1 MAATHHIIKSGRVT
15 YQVADSLLTQQGLP
29 LEDIDLSEI
38 YPNRAFSLSQLVSIV
53 RIMNG
58 DRLQM
63 MVHLDNM
70 KDTYEML
77 KYLVPI
83 FKVDA
88 SQIEES
94 FSDWVKSLNL
104 KTMAGV
110 AYIYLVYDW
119 ANQLS
124 VGLGSKIIDYKRV
137 FRTVTDYFSSA
148 ANYTAIP
155 ELIEDSSIVLRMHT
169 FFEGVD
175 LADIGFDANNR
186 DTQAKVEFLKA
197 SRKTFFRKVGLIDP
211 HTSGIEIFYRPTE
224 FPDGVWECKDI
235 AKSANHLVRPEPGTR
250 TLCTFDEATANMK
263 KVIGLSDEQIA
274 KFPEGVLICGGS
286 VAMALNTNFGNGF
299 QARSTDVDVFGCA
312 KTRDE
317 RVDQLKDTLNMFAGF
332 ADPTSA
338 PPVQVYYAVYR
349 AVINIHVT
357 GKPRT
362 IQFVSSQAE
371 VPYDTMANFDLSH
384 IQCAWNPRTGRFYMT
399 AAAIQAMTTLT
410 TQIRKTHNLRY
421 QRLLKALC
429 RGFDLS
435 KTDLVDR
442 VDLASIVGNLNHTT
456 TQNLISTIQEVSSFD
471 YKMSYTPEENETIL
485 TQQATREFNGSVV
498 VRDPVK
504 ALELATPNGDFETNY
519 QRVTAENIE
528 EKVLPQVGLI
538 GVNTF
543 MLRCSGTNKG
553 TVTVM
558 VEGMITSV
566 TTDEHISITIEPTEE
581 TSKLI
586 DVLEKKCFPQLMLKN
601 PKIPDADHIIQGGK
615 IQIIITKQKQEAVL
629 AANATNNRTFLMNQ
643 SNVPMCFEDICSG
656 QPIKVMSSIKIESSR
671 TFNGMKLMPNCL
683 ILTVK
688 ENTNEI
694 GQTQD
699 APDMAAAAA
708 YDGRA
713 NIEEEL

>member
-1 MAATHHIIKSGRVT
+1 MAATHHIIKSGRIT

-38 YPNRAFSLSQLVSIV
+38 YPNRSFSLSQLVSIV

-77 KYLVPI
+77 KYLAPI

-104 KTMAGV
+104 KSMANPV
-110 AYIYLVYDW
+110 YIYLVYDW
-119 ANQLS
+119 ANQLAID
-124 VGLGSKIIDYKRV
+124 LGSKIIDYKRV

-155 ELIEDSSIVLRMHT
+155 ELIEDPSIVLRMHT
-169 FFEGVD
+169 FFDGVN

-186 DTQAKVEFLKA
+186 DTQTKVEFLKA

-211 HTSGIEIFYRPTE
+211 HASGIQIFYTPAE

-235 AKSANHLVRPEPGTR
+235 AKNANHLVRPEPGAR
-250 TLCTFDEATANMK
+250 ILCTFEEATANMK
-263 KVIGLSDEQIA
+263 KIIGLSDEELT

-312 KTRDE
+312 LTRDE
-317 RVDQLKDTLNMFAGF
+317 RVDQLKNTLEMFGRF
-332 ADPTSA
+332 ENPTST

-349 AVINIHVT
+349 SVINIHVT
-357 GKPRT
+357 GRPRT

-371 VPYDTMANFDLSH
+371 RPHDTMANFDLAH
-384 IQCAWNPRTGRFYMT
+384 IQCAWDPRTGRFYMT
-399 AAAIQAMTTLT
+399 AAAIRAMTTLT

-442 VDLASIVGNLNHTT
+442 VDLASIVNNLDHTT
-456 TQNLISTIQEVSSFD
+456 TQNLISTIQEVTSFD
-471 YKMSYTPEENETIL
+471 YKMNYSPEENVTIL

-538 GVNTF
+538 GANTF

-553 TVTVM
+553 TITIM
-558 VEGMITSV
+558 VEGVIKSV
-566 TTDEHISITIEPTEE
+566 TTDDHISITVEPTEE
-581 TSKLI
+581 TTKLI

-601 PKIPDADHIIQGGK
+601 PKIPDADHIIQGGQ

-643 SNVPMCFEDICSG
+643 ENVPMCFEDICAG
-656 QPIKVMSSIKIESSR
+656 QPIKVSCSVKIESSK

-688 ENTNEI
+688 ENTNEV
-694 GQTQD
+694 GQVQD

-713 NIEEEL
+713 NIEEEF